1 MQGISDSIAV
11 VERAADRLRETRGMD
26 VPVARDASL
35 PTRMKT
41 VQAVLHKLAA
51 ELDIKERDLD
61 RTQAQM
67 LEREF
72 MHKLHTQVRPL
83 LRRY

>member
-1 MQGISDSIAV
+1 
-11 VERAADRLRETRGMD
+11 MD

-35 PTRMKT
+35 PTRMRT
-41 VQAVLHKLAA
+41 VQAVLNKLAA
-51 ELDIKERDLD
+51 ELDVKDRDLD

-72 MHKLHTQVRPL
+72 MYKLHAQVQP
-83 LRRY
+83 